1 MSVVAGGT
9 TQYAYNAVGSKVGET
24 KPNGVTTAYRFNAKN
39 QLTGI
44 THQKGD
50 TVLLSCNYKLEK
62 LKYKLYIDYLKPTL
76 SRKGL

>member
-24 KPNGVTTAYRFNAKN
+24 KPNGVTTQYRFNAKN

-50 TVLLSCNYKLEK
+50 TVLATYA
-62 LKYKLYIDYLKPTL
+62 YTL
-76 SRKGL
+76 DTLGNESY